1 MKYEDFVLN
10 NFNLGKTH
18 SSYHEA
24 FKDEIYASP
33 LWIMT
38 SPSLLERII
47 KLIKSGVNYARNR

>member
-18 SSYHEA
+18 SSYHAA

-38 SPSLLERII
+38 PPSLLERIANLF
-47 KLIKSGVNYARNR
+47 KTGVYYARNR